1 MVTRFNGAK
10 QFVVFLLIW
19 VNIIRAVVLIYNTT
33 TLVFYNAIS
42 NLLGMLRIG
51 DLANI
56 YWFIFGVIVALSWI
70 MLAVFVG
77 MLANKLK

>member
-1 MVTRFNGAK
+1 MLKKIGFIAAG
-10 QFVVFLLIW
+10 LCGISGL
-19 VNIIRAVVLIYNTT
+19 
-33 TLVFYNAIS
+33 LVFYNAIS

-56 YWFIFGVIVALSWI
+56 YWFIYGVIVALSWI

>member
-1 MVTRFNGAK
+1 MLKKIGFISAGLCGISG
-10 QFVVFLLIW
+10 LL
-19 VNIIRAVVLIYNTT
+19 T
-33 TLVFYNAIS
+33 FYNAIN
-42 NLLGMLRIG
+42 NLLSMLRIG

-56 YWFIFGVIVALSWI
+56 YWFFMGVIGALTWI

>member
-1 MVTRFNGAK
+1 MLKKIGFIAAGLCGISG
-10 QFVVFLLIW
+10 LLS
-19 VNIIRAVVLIYNTT
+19 
-33 TLVFYNAIS
+33 FYNAIS

-51 DLANI
+51 DLTNI
-56 YWFIFGVIVALSWI
+56 YWFIMGVIVALSWI

>member
-1 MVTRFNGAK
+1 MLKKIGFIAAGLCGISG
-10 QFVVFLLIW
+10 LLS
-19 VNIIRAVVLIYNTT
+19 
-33 TLVFYNAIS
+33 FYNAII

-51 DLANI
+51 DTYM
-56 YWFIFGVIVALSWI
+56 YWTIMGVISALSWI

>member
-1 MVTRFNGAK
+1 MLKKIGFIAAG
-10 QFVVFLLIW
+10 LCGISGL
-19 VNIIRAVVLIYNTT
+19 
-33 TLVFYNAIS
+33 LVFYNAIS